1 MTRTKRVA
9 IRAFASSFFILVS
22 LGVMV
27 FLFFHS
33 TNMVRIL
40 IPIAILCTGLSV
52 AIAFSAFLGFISL
65 SKSLERFSKDTEL
78 IGETRIELPA
88 LSNTTN
94 TSHNPEHLEG
104 LESFLS
110 FVNEDIATLQRSA
123 VKFDL
128 FSSDIHFSAHNLADQ
143 TAGQRSMLQTLK
155 KQALSFFKNLSSTN
169 EELSSLSS
177 SIEENARITNEL
189 KFRALASR
197 EHLANL
203 IEQTGKTA
211 ADAQAGGAGVLRTG
225 ADSEA
230 LAKGLR
236 LLNST
241 AEREAIEARHIG
253 ESLKAIEDI
262 VERTHILATNAS
274 IEAARAGTRGAG
286 FAVIASEIRN
296 LSASSRET
304 LTGIRAV
311 LNSVAKGID
320 ESSGLALSVSGTAE
334 KLGASIVESSSI
346 FTKLNSHILDIK
358 ENMGQFNGVFL
369 EQIEGSQIAASAAS
383 SASATIK
390 GFAENYRDRSAE
402 YEHIAA
408 SVDVTEQEAAEA
420 EKSARSLAQ
429 LAGYLKVGGSERN
442 RVLRK
447 YQVDQD
453 LIDRKYGRNA
463 RRESLLYNLEVCNE
477 HDKPIGELGDLSSS
491 GLLLLTRNTYKTG
504 DELDIRV
511 VMPISTEGIRA
522 LPLRITIRRQ
532 ESDTDGY
539 RLGCSFGKQT
549 PQERERVE
557 ELMRTLTISSL
568 TLPGIA
574 APASAL
580 EKVEDAT
587 ELEEL

>member
-1 MTRTKRVA
+1 MTRTKRLT
-9 IRAFASSFFILVS
+9 IRASASFLFILVALS
-22 LGVMV
+22 VMT
-27 FLFFHS
+27 FLFFISKNLVH
-33 TNMVRIL
+33 TL
-40 IPIAILCTGLSV
+40 IPIAILCIGLSI
-52 AIAFSAFLGFISL
+52 AIAFSAFLRLSSL
-65 SKSLERFSKDTEL
+65 SRSLERFSKETEL
-78 IGETRIELPA
+78 ISVSNIELAA
-88 LSNTTN
+88 LSNTSN
-94 TSHNPEHLEG
+94 VRRSFNYLEG
-104 LESFLS
+104 LDSFLS

-143 TAGQRSMLQTLK
+143 TAAQRSMLQTLK

-169 EELSSLSS
+169 EELTTLSGT
-177 SIEENARITNEL
+177 IEDNAHITNEL
-189 KFRALASR
+189 RSRALASR

-203 IEQTGKTA
+203 IQQTGKTA
-211 ADAQAGGAGVLRTG
+211 ADAQAGGTGVLKTR

-296 LSASSRET
+296 LSAASRET
-304 LTGIRAV
+304 LSGIRVV

-320 ESSGLALSVSGTAE
+320 ESSGLVLSVSGTAE
-334 KLGASIVESSSI
+334 KLGTSIVESSSI
-346 FTKLNSHILDIK
+346 FTELNANILDIK
-358 ENMGQFNGVFL
+358 EKMGQFNGVFL
-369 EQIEGSQIAASAAS
+369 EQIEGAQNAASAAS
-383 SASATIK
+383 SAAATIK
-390 GFAENYRDRSAE
+390 GFAENYRDRSTE
-402 YEHIAA
+402 YELIAA
-408 SVDVTEQEAAEA
+408 SVEETEQEASEA

-453 LIDRKYGRNA
+453 LIDRKYGRHA
-463 RRESLLYNLEVCNE
+463 RRESLLYNLEVCDE
-477 HDKPIGELGDLSSS
+477 RDKPIGELGDLSSS
-491 GLLLLTRNTYKTG
+491 GLLLLTRNAYETG
-504 DELDIRV
+504 KELDIRV

-522 LPLRITIRRQ
+522 LPLHITIRRQ
-532 ESDTDGY
+532 ESDADGY
-539 RLGCSFGKQT
+539 RLGCSFGKQSQ
-549 PQERERVE
+549 QERERVE

-568 TLPGIA
+568 TLPE
-574 APASAL
+574 PSVPQREM
-580 EKVEDAT
+580 EKAEEAT